1 MPTLEESVGFIADD
15 RGADDDV
22 ARMKRKGS
30 WDAINEH
37 TRIEERD
44 TERSHLDRLREV
56 DTSPLAHIDPTVVN
70 RLINWVNNPD
80 LRQSKTALDEL
91 TDSPAPL

>member
-1 MPTLEESVGFIADD
+1 
-15 RGADDDV
+15 
-22 ARMKRKGS
+22 MKRKGS

-44 TERSHLDRLREV
+44 ERSRLDRHFAL
-56 DTSPLAHIDPTVVN
+56 DNSPLADINPAVVN